1 MYVRLLLTL
10 LGCTEGISDRLVG
23 LLYCLDVR
31 VVGVPGKGLLAS
43 TLFSK
48 SAQAVIVMTVAGHS
62 AGFQGLRLVISR
74 LHIAL
79 RLVSVHPQKGEVEHK
94 NTLIETCMWV
104 DLARVHTGS
113 SRQGNCLPGPLSQ
126 SSAAVVV
133 QW

>member
-31 VVGVPGKGLLAS
+31 VVGVPGKGLLAL

-48 SAQAVIVMTVAGHS
+48 SAQAVVVMTV